1 MKKYKVD
8 RKLITNGTITRIV
21 NWLPYRFP
29 SFKGSP
35 AVMCFYSWFP
45 IISIDD
51 INVYKKDM
59 CKIEMLDRQMEYF
72 FREYKYLDYRKFL

>member
-8 RKLITNGTITRIV
+8 RKFITNGTIIKIV
-21 NWLPYRFP
+21 NWLPYRFYSYKGNP
-29 SFKGSP
+29 S
-35 AVMCFYSWFP
+35 VICFYSWFP

-51 INVYKKDM
+51 NYISKQHM
-59 CKIEMLDRQMEYF
+59 RKIEMLDRQMEYF